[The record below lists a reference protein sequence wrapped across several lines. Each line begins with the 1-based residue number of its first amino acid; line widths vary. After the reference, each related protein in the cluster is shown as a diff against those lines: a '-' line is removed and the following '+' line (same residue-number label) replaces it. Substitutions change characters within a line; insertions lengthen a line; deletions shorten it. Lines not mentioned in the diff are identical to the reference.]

1 MPHQAANESNSSSDP
16 PPTTSSLPT
25 TTPAPTAAAPP
36 SPDPLAVQIPAA
48 APRSKEPGRH
58 KVKMDFVA
66 ETEHQI
72 SLKRGDV
79 VLITDKADDDWWLVF
94 ESGRLAW
101 APMTYFEEGIIPY
114 EDEGA
119 TENVSNA

>member
-1 MPHQAANESNSSSDP
+1 MPHQGSNNLNFPDVPSSPSI
-16 PPTTSSLPT
+16 PTTNPNPT
-25 TTPAPTAAAPP
+25 TVNTPAI
-36 SPDPLAVQIPAA
+36 DPFAVQTPAA

-66 ETEHQI
+66 ETEHEI
-72 SLKRGDV
+72 SLKRGDI

-101 APMTYFEEGIIPY
+101 APMTYFEEAIIPY
-114 EDEGA
+114 AEEAVGESA
-119 TENVSNA
+119 FNA